1 MNNTLIIKQRL
12 KNGTTKSWKLRST
25 QPVYTFGASRLA
37 DVISISPTS
46 KGMLGAFEYRDDNWW
61 YINMNADQVA
71 SAEDCRVCINTEKTL
86 EIADSTLLLSP
97 QVREA
102 DLYQRL
108 ESSSHDADGLKK
120 PYQLFLVK
128 LQDKVI
134 ETRLV
139 PMGKSFIP
147 EMAVTKKLIPAKD
160 SASWLQ
166 YTLDQY
172 TVRQKTVYLTSSEA
186 MSKMPVSQIVDKDSK
201 KGLLIVLLFG
211 LFVGGLSLLGHKKE
225 EVAAIP
231 IPPPAQK
238 VVVKTNPLKKR
249 PKPAEAKPA
258 PAAKEP
264 PKQAAQPQQKNNNAP
279 PSVGK
284 GKIAN
289 MLKAVSDPRISRLIG
304 KVSAQAAK
312 SGNVIVSNGVK
323 AGSGLSG
330 RALAAVGNVD
340 RSGRDYGTESS
351 AHDVMIS
358 TAGRAGGKNTSNIG
372 GLGVGNTG
380 NGGVGLIEEESE
392 IVGGL
397 DREVIAQYIKSQLGQ
412 ILYCY
417 ERQLSAH
424 PDLFGKVAV
433 KFTIAGTGQVITQAI
448 GDTTLKNATVEGCIL
463 NKVAKWKFPAPAGG
477 TKVLVTYPFLFKSTN

>member
-1 MNNTLIIKQRL
+1 MNNTLIVKQRL
-12 KNGTTKSWKLRST
+12 KNGTTKTWKLRST
-25 QPVYTFGASRLA
+25 QSVYTFGGSRLA

-46 KGMLGAFEYRDDNWW
+46 QGMQGTFEFRDDKWW
-61 YINMNADQVA
+61 YIDMNMDTVVSNSDCQVVI
-71 SAEDCRVCINTEKTL
+71 DTDKTL
-86 EIADSTLLLSP
+86 EVADSTLHLTP
-97 QVREA
+97 VVRET

-108 ESSSHDADGLKK
+108 EKAAHENDGTKK

-134 ETRLV
+134 ETRVL
-139 PMGKSFIP
+139 PMGQSFIP
-147 EMAVTKKLIPAKD
+147 EMAVTKKVIPAKD
-160 SASWLQ
+160 TSSWVQ

-172 TVRQKTVYLTSSEA
+172 SVRQKTVYLTAEEA
-186 MSKMPVSQIVDKDSK
+186 MNRITASQMVDKDSK
-201 KGLLIVLLFG
+201 KGLMVIG
-211 LFVGGLSLLGHKKE
+211 LAALMMGGLTLLGPKKE
-225 EVAAIP
+225 EVATVV

-238 VVVKTNPLKKR
+238 VIVKTDLKKKKVAQA
-249 PKPAEAKPA
+249 PKPAETKPQAPAAANPA
-258 PAAKEP
+258 PAG
-264 PKQAAQPQQKNNNAP
+264 NGR
-279 PSVGK
+279 V
-284 GKIAN
+284 AN

-323 AGSGLSG
+323 AGAGASG
-330 RALAAVGNVD
+330 RALAAVGNID
-340 RSGRDYGTESS
+340 RSGRDYGTDSS
-351 AHDVMIS
+351 AQSVMVS
-358 TAGRAGGKNTSNIG
+358 TAGRGGGKNTNAIG
-372 GLGVGNTG
+372 GLGAGNTG

-433 KFTIAGTGQVITQAI
+433 KFTIAGTGSVETQAI

>member
-1 MNNTLIIKQRL
+1 MNNTLIVKQRL
-12 KNGTTKSWKLRST
+12 RNGLTKSWKLRST

-46 KGMLGAFEYRDDNWW
+46 KGMLGAFEYQDGKWW
-61 YINMNADQVA
+61 YIDMTADSIA
-71 SAEDCRVCINTEKTL
+71 AKEDCRVCINSDKTL
-86 EIADSTLLLSP
+86 EIADSTIHLTPVL
-97 QVREA
+97 REA
-102 DLYQRL
+102 DLYNRL
-108 ESSSHDADGLKK
+108 ERNPLENDGQKK

-128 LQDKVI
+128 LHDKVI
-134 ETRLV
+134 ETRVL
-139 PMGKSFIP
+139 PMGQNFIP
-147 EMAVTKKLIPAKD
+147 EMAINKKVIPAKD
-160 SASWLQ
+160 SSTWLQ
-166 YTLDQY
+166 YTLEQY
-172 TVRQKTVYLTSSEA
+172 QVRQKTVYLTSEEA
-186 MSKMPVSQIVDKDSK
+186 ISRIPASQVIDQDSK
-201 KGLLIVLLFG
+201 KGAMVILLLGF
-211 LFVGGLSLLGHKKE
+211 FVGGLSILGPRKE
-225 EVAAIP
+225 DSAQVV

-238 VVVKTNPLKKR
+238 IVVKTNPLKK
-249 PKPAEAKPA
+249 KTKVAEAPPIQKP
-258 PAAKEP
+258 KEQ
-264 PKQAAQPQQKNNNAP
+264 PKQATNTPKQNEAP
-279 PSVGK
+279 PANVGK

-323 AGSGLSG
+323 AGSGVGG
-330 RALAAVGNVD
+330 RALAAVGNID
-340 RSGRDYGTESS
+340 KSGRDYGTESS
-351 AHDVMIS
+351 GQDVMIS
-358 TAGRAGGKNTSNIG
+358 TAGRAGGKSTSNIG

-380 NGGVGLIEEESE
+380 SGGVGLIEDESE
-392 IVGGL
+392 VVGGL

-424 PDLFGKVAV
+424 PELFGKVAV
-433 KFTIAGTGQVITQAI
+433 KFTIAGTGKVETQAI

>member
-1 MNNTLIIKQRL
+1 MNNTLIVKQRL
-12 KNGTTKSWKLRST
+12 KNGTTKTWKLRSS
-25 QPVYTFGASRLA
+25 QSVYTFGGSRLA

-46 KGMLGAFEYRDDNWW
+46 QGMQGTFECRDGKWW
-61 YINMNADQVA
+61 YIDMNMDAVESTNSCQIAIDG
-71 SAEDCRVCINTEKTL
+71 EKTL
-86 EIADSTLLLSP
+86 EVADSTLHLTPVL
-97 QVREA
+97 REA

-108 ESSSHDADGLKK
+108 ERASHENDGTKK

-128 LQDKVI
+128 LHDKVI
-134 ETRLV
+134 ETRVV
-139 PMGKSFIP
+139 PMGQSFIP
-147 EMAVTKKLIPAKD
+147 EMAVTKKVIPAKD
-160 SASWLQ
+160 SSSWVQ

-172 TVRQKTVYLTSSEA
+172 VVRQKTVFLTAEEA
-186 MSKMPVSQIVDKDSK
+186 MNRITASQMVDKESK
-201 KGLLIVLLFG
+201 KGLLIIALAALMI
-211 LFVGGLSLLGHKKE
+211 GGLTMLSPKKE
-225 EVAAIP
+225 EVASVV

-238 VVVKTNPLKKR
+238 VIVKTDHKKKVKVAEA
-249 PKPAEAKPA
+249 PKPVPPQPQEQKPA
-258 PAAKEP
+258 GAKDQKVSGGPAG
-264 PKQAAQPQQKNNNAP
+264 
-279 PSVGK
+279 SGK
-284 GKIAN
+284 VAN
-289 MLKAVSDPRISRLIG
+289 MLKAVADSRLSRLIG

-323 AGSGLSG
+323 AGAGASG

-340 RSGRDYGTESS
+340 RSGHDYGTDST
-351 AHDVMIS
+351 AQGVMVS
-358 TAGRAGGKNTSNIG
+358 TAGRGGGKNTSGIG
-372 GLGVGNTG
+372 GLGAGNTG

-424 PDLFGKVAV
+424 PELFGKVAV
-433 KFTIAGTGQVITQAI
+433 KFTIAGTGSVETQAI

>member
-1 MNNTLIIKQRL
+1 MNNTLIVKQRL
-12 KNGTTKSWKLRST
+12 KNGTTKTWKLRST
-25 QPVYTFGASRLA
+25 QPVYTFGGSRLA

-46 KGMLGAFEYRDDNWW
+46 QGVQGTFECRDGKWW
-61 YINMNADQVA
+61 YIDMNIDAITN
-71 SAEDCRVCINTEKTL
+71 SNVCEIAIEGEKTI
-86 EIADSTLLLSP
+86 EIADSSLHLTPVL
-97 QVREA
+97 REA

-108 ESSSHDADGLKK
+108 EKASHENDGTKK

-128 LQDKVI
+128 LNDKVL
-134 ETRLV
+134 ETRVV
-139 PMGKSFIP
+139 PMGQSFIP
-147 EMAVTKKLIPAKD
+147 EMAVTKKVIPSKD
-160 SASWLQ
+160 TSSWVQ

-172 TVRQKTVYLTSSEA
+172 TVRQKTVYLTSEEA
-186 MSKMPVSQIVDKDSK
+186 MTRMPKGQLVDKETK
-201 KGLLIVLLFG
+201 KGLMIPGVSELMVVVLSFMG
-211 LFVGGLSLLGHKKE
+211 PKKE
-225 EVAAIP
+225 EVAAVV

-238 VVVKTNPLKKR
+238 VIVKTDLKKR
-249 PKPAEAKPA
+249 PASQPKKQESAPVKEKKVAASA
-258 PAAKEP
+258 PAG
-264 PKQAAQPQQKNNNAP
+264 N
-279 PSVGK
+279 GK
-284 GKIAN
+284 VAN

-323 AGSGLSG
+323 AGAGVSG
-330 RALAAVGNVD
+330 RALAAVGNID
-340 RSGRDYGTESS
+340 RSGRDYGTDST
-351 AHDVMIS
+351 AQGVMIS
-358 TAGRAGGKNTSNIG
+358 TAGRGGGKNTSGIG
-372 GLGVGNTG
+372 GLGAGNTG

-433 KFTIAGTGQVITQAI
+433 KFTIAGTGSVETQTI

-463 NKVAKWKFPAPAGG
+463 NKVARWKFPAPAGG

>member
-1 MNNTLIIKQRL
+1 MNNTLIVKQRL
-12 KNGTTKSWKLRST
+12 KNGTTKTWKLRST
-25 QPVYTFGASRLA
+25 QSVYTFGGSRVA

-46 KGMLGAFEYRDDNWW
+46 QGMQGTFECRDGHWW
-61 YINMNADQVA
+61 YIDMNMDAVA
-71 SAEDCRVCINTEKTL
+71 SNSSCEIAIDGEKTL
-86 EIADSTLLLSP
+86 EVADSILHLTPMLK
-97 QVREA
+97 EA

-108 ESSSHDADGLKK
+108 ERATHENDGTKR

-128 LQDKVI
+128 LHDKVI
-134 ETRLV
+134 ETRVV
-139 PMGKSFIP
+139 PMGQSFIP
-147 EMAVTKKLIPAKD
+147 EMAVTKKVIPAKD
-160 SASWLQ
+160 SSSWVQ

-172 TVRQKTVYLTSSEA
+172 IVRQKTVYLTAEEA
-186 MSKMPVSQIVDKDSK
+186 MNRITASQMMDGESK
-201 KGLLIVLLFG
+201 KGLLIIG
-211 LFVGGLSLLGHKKE
+211 LAALMIGGLTLMSPKKE
-225 EVAAIP
+225 DMVQVV
-231 IPPPAQK
+231 IPPPAQR
-238 VVVKTNPLKKR
+238 VIVKTDIKKKKVAQAKPEQ
-249 PKPAEAKPA
+249 PKPVQPTQQPAGAKDQKVSSG
-258 PAAKEP
+258 AAG
-264 PKQAAQPQQKNNNAP
+264 Q
-279 PSVGK
+279 

-323 AGSGLSG
+323 AGTGGSG
-330 RALAAVGNVD
+330 RALAAVGNID
-340 RSGRDYGTESS
+340 RSGRDYGTDST
-351 AHDVMIS
+351 AQGVMIS
-358 TAGRAGGKNTSNIG
+358 TAGRGGGKNTSGIG
-372 GLGVGNTG
+372 GLGAGNTG

-433 KFTIAGTGQVITQAI
+433 KFTIAGTGSVETQAI

>member
-1 MNNTLIIKQRL
+1 MNNTLIVKQRL
-12 KNGTTKSWKLRST
+12 KNGTTKTWKLRST
-25 QPVYTFGASRLA
+25 QPIYTFGGSRLA

-46 KGMLGAFEYRDDNWW
+46 QGMQGTFECREGKWW
-61 YINMNADQVA
+61 YIDMNIDAITNSNGCEVA
-71 SAEDCRVCINTEKTL
+71 IDGEKTI
-86 EIADSTLLLSP
+86 EVADSTLHLTPVL
-97 QVREA
+97 REA

-108 ESSSHDADGLKK
+108 EKVSHENDGTKK

-134 ETRLV
+134 ETRVV
-139 PMGKSFIP
+139 PMGQSFIP
-147 EMAVTKKLIPAKD
+147 EMAITKKVIPSKD
-160 SASWLQ
+160 SSSWVQ

-172 TVRQKTVYLTSSEA
+172 VVRQKTVYLTAEEA
-186 MSKMPVSQIVDKDSK
+186 MNRIPAGQMFDGDTK
-201 KGLLIVLLFG
+201 KGLLIVAIAAFMI
-211 LFVGGLSLLGHKKE
+211 GGLSLMGPKKD
-225 EVAAIP
+225 EVASVV

-238 VVVKTNPLKKR
+238 VIVKVDKK
-249 PKPAEAKPA
+249 KKVAQAKPV
-258 PAAKEP
+258 
-264 PKQAAQPQQKNNNAP
+264 QPQQAP
-279 PSVGK
+279 AQPKEQKVAASAPAGN

-289 MLKAVSDPRISRLIG
+289 MLKAVSDPRLSRLIG

-323 AGSGLSG
+323 AGAGASG
-330 RALAAVGNVD
+330 RALAAVGNID
-340 RSGRDYGTESS
+340 RSGRDYGTDST
-351 AHDVMIS
+351 AQGVMIS
-358 TAGRAGGKNTSNIG
+358 TAGRGGGKNTSGIG
-372 GLGVGNTG
+372 GLGAGNTG

-433 KFTIAGTGQVITQAI
+433 KFTIAGTGSVETQAI